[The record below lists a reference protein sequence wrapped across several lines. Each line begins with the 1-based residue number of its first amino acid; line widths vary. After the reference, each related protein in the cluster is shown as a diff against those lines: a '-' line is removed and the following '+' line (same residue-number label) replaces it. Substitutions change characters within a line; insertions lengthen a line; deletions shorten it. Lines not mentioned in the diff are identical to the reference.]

1 MDGNTGGPGRVAGPA
16 FEVHGVRWS
25 LRNQILV
32 PLVGIQALAI
42 VAITVA
48 TARLAAQRTERQI
61 IGQLNGVIATLGRSS
76 FPYTAGVLSQMH
88 GLSGA
93 HFVAYDD
100 DGQAVASSLPQ
111 LDRTPGLRLIRPAD
125 RLDTLGASPTLEL
138 GGSRYFAVALPGSA
152 GLGRSALLV
161 LYPEA
166 AWRQARWE
174 SALPTLA
181 LGLGA
186 LGLMAVVTSWIA
198 HRINRRVARMRA
210 QVARIAEGDFRAID
224 VGRQVDEVQSLAVS
238 INRMCE
244 QLVQMREAIGQ
255 SERTRLLAQLAAGL
269 AHQLRNSLTGAR
281 MSVQLHRRRCASAA
295 GDSSLEV
302 ALRQLALTEEHVRG
316 LLSLGRVELRTPVP
330 CDLKALLAE
339 IALLIEPAC
348 QHARVELRRA
358 GLENG
363 AASCLADEAGLRAA
377 VLNLAVNAI
386 EAAGPGGTVSLGIT
400 PNHETVTIQ
409 VSDNGSGPPADVA
422 ASLFDP
428 FVTSKPEGV
437 GLGLALAQRV
447 AVEHGGRLSWNRER
461 GETHFRLELPRSL
474 EPPRESV

>member
-1 MDGNTGGPGRVAGPA
+1 MP
-16 FEVHGVRWS
+16 WS

-32 PLVGIQALAI
+32 PLVAIQALAI

-48 TARLAAQRTERQI
+48 TARLAAVRTERQI

-76 FPYTAGVLSQMH
+76 FPYTAGVLRQMH

-93 HFVAYDD
+93 HFVAYDG
-100 DGQAVASSLPQ
+100 DGQAVAWSLPRLDGPPRSSL
-111 LDRTPGLRLIRPAD
+111 LRPSG
-125 RLDTLGASPTLEL
+125 RLESLGASPTLEL
-138 GGSRYFAVALPGSA
+138 GGSLYFAVALPASA

-166 AWRQARWE
+166 TWRQARWE
-174 SALPTLA
+174 SALPALA
-181 LGLGA
+181 LGMGA
-186 LGLMAVVTSWIA
+186 LGLMMVVTSWIA
-198 HRINRRVARMRA
+198 HRISRRIERMRA

-224 VGRQVDEVQSLAVS
+224 VGRQLDEVQSLAVS

-244 QLVQMREAIGQ
+244 QLVQMRQAIAQ
-255 SERTRLLAQLAAGL
+255 SERTRVLAQLAAGL

-281 MSVQLHRRRCASAA
+281 MSVQLHGRRCPSAA
-295 GDSSLEV
+295 GDSSLDV

-316 LLSLGRVELRTPVP
+316 LLSLGRVEPRPP
-330 CDLKALLAE
+330 ARCDLKALLAD
-339 IALLIEPAC
+339 IAVLIEPAC
-348 QHARVELRRA
+348 QHARVELRRT

-386 EAAGPGGTVSLGIT
+386 EAAGPGGTVSLGVA
-400 PNHETVTIQ
+400 PNHDTVTIQ
-409 VSDNGSGPPADVA
+409 VSDTGPGPPAGLA
-422 ASLFDP
+422 GSLFDP

-447 AVEHGGRLSWNRER
+447 AAEHGGRLSWNRE
-461 GETHFRLELPRSL
+461 GSETQFRLELPRSL
-474 EPPRESV
+474 EPPRETV